1 MAVIGWDRVHGSPL
15 QLSIGVGPGLGAG
28 PTERLDGAAEAAGGG
43 PACLNDIANRVV
55 VVESRMMR
63 REAVVIVDV
72 VIRGGGRGREVGL
85 GLGPTEG
92 SSGCVVGS
100 SRVLRRVEGAEP
112 DPSLFPGVSNLG
124 GESAP
129 RPLPHAAE
137 PDFLGRRGLGF
148 GIA

>member
-15 QLSIGVGPGLGAG
+15 KLSIGGGPGLGAR

-55 VVESRMMR
+55 VVERRMMG

-72 VIRGGGRGREVGL
+72 VIRGGGGGREVGL
-85 GLGPTEG
+85 GLGPAEG
-92 SSGCVVGS
+92 SGCGIVGS
-100 SRVLRRVEGAEP
+100 SRVLRRVESSEP
-112 DPSLFPGVSNLG
+112 DPSLFPGVSDLG
-124 GESAP
+124 CESTP

-137 PDFLGRRGLGF
+137 SDFLARRGLGF